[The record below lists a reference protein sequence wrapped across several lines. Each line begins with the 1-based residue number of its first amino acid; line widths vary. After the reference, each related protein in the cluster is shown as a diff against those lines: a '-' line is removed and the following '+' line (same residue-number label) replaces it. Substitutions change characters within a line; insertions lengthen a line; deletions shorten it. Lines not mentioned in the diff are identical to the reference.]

1 MRKYYYLPLL
11 FSLLGITACS
21 PLPQANNVI
30 QTSQAKLQSAQ
41 HWGVIA
47 DHLSDQLTQDGD
59 LLGKSLYIDESRYN
73 TDFSKVF
80 SKQLVSELVKK
91 DVDVNLSSSPTF
103 SELEIDV
110 DVVRHPNDRDKGTGF
125 PMSIGLASA
134 WFIVKTK
141 GYGVIPAVVA
151 AEYMS
156 SEPSRTNTEIAVTTR
171 VMEGNSIQFSE
182 THIYYITDQSIK
194 QFKTPGS
201 VSLTDKEV
209 PGGL

>member
-1 MRKYYYLPLL
+1 MIKYHYLPLL
-11 FSLLGITACS
+11 FSLLCITACS
-21 PLPQANNVI
+21 PLPKASSVS
-30 QTSQAKLQSAQ
+30 QTSQTKLQSAQ

-47 DHLSDQLTQDGD
+47 NHLSDQLIKDGD
-59 LLGKSLYIDESRYN
+59 LLSKSLYIDESRFS

-91 DVDVNLSSSPTF
+91 DVDVTLSPSPTF

-134 WFIVKTK
+134 WFIVETN

-156 SEPSRTNTEIAVTTR
+156 SKSSRTNSEIAVTTR
-171 VMEGNSIQFSE
+171 VKEGSSIQFSE
-182 THIYYITDQSIK
+182 THVYYITDQSVK

-201 VSLTDKEV
+201 VSLTDQEA
-209 PGGL
+209 GGL